1 MYTCECVSVHL
12 DSINIT
18 FGLFKIFYFYSCLFS
33 MVFTWN
39 FQFYFQVIFWKN
51 LVSFWQLFTPVILP
65 VTASTLSWLFPA
77 LFSLRPPLA
86 HFSPGC
92 PFFSIQ
98 FLDVTLFLIS
108 FLLLLF
114 PYVPSLLIAS
124 FFPFPSYNIGFVC
137 LSETCHIC
145 IMIFWDEEI
154 ELTSKCLPFSI
165 CFLRNIRSFRSFISI
180 QNQGAFTKL
189 LILFQ
194 S

>member
-1 MYTCECVSVHL
+1 MFVFHGIYMKL
-12 DSINIT
+12 SILFPGDLLKKLGKFLTTLHSSNSSSDCFHVVLTISCPFLIT
-18 FGLFKIFYFYSCLFS
+18 PSTGSL
-33 MVFTWN
+33 FTWLSILLYPV
-39 FQFYFQVIFWKN
+39 FGCDPLSHFIPSIV
-51 LVSFWQLFTPVILP
+51 VSLCSII
-65 VTASTLSWLFPA
+65 
-77 LFSLRPPLA
+77 A
-86 HFSPGC
+86 H
-92 PFFSIQ
+92 SI
-98 FLDVTLFLIS
+98 
-108 FLLLLF
+108 
-114 PYVPSLLIAS
+114 

-154 ELTSKCLPFSI
+154 ELTRKSLPFSI